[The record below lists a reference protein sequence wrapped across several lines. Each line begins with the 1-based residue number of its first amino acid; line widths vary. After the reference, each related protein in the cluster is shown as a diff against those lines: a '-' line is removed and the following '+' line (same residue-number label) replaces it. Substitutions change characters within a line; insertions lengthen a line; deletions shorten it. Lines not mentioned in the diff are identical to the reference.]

1 MHCGYRMENGALK
14 FTIIK
19 ILGWFNEFF
28 RNLQILIYK
37 MIKRSS
43 PKPLKNFIYLT
54 KVNNVLKMKNRGQML
69 INPTMWS

>member
-1 MHCGYRMENGALK
+1 
-14 FTIIK
+14 
-19 ILGWFNEFF
+19 
-28 RNLQILIYK
+28 